1 MSNETQKK
9 TPFNFISYDGA
20 DETGHRAEVQ
30 VQVNRGKV
38 KEIKENS
45 AKEVADVHFT
55 VPNLKYAIHG
65 WIPTTEPAYELI
77 KLAQEADEEVSFR
90 IETQRKRNVDRKI
103 PMAELKPDMAT
114 AKENVMVL
122 LVGINGT
129 LTSEHSTHPSED
141 PVHTGGR
148 YVAGPAEKPVQG
160 ATNGQTNTV
169 DLTSQVENFKK
180 AATNP
185 NIRASIL
192 DAMSANLVLNG
203 ANIEDIY
210 EIMAGNDKRDD
221 TKPENQAHFA
231 TEAPAW
237 KQYNSD
243 GRLNLGSSIVA
254 AGVGIETMIHSQI
267 ENIAHIETSQPI
279 TNLDDAVEYYLN
291 LTFAITDRIQ
301 EAVYGKGFRADRA
314 ASSHTRIRGL
324 VYEIIKNTHLL
335 PLTFNAQTNSV
346 TYNKEAVDE
355 WVKNVG
361 REGIKRFNR
370 SVKASVTIQ
379 GFNIPVPV
387 SLNQQAETIQNSAPQ
402 PESIIEPK
410 VETPVIEETPKQEE
424 TPEVTEPVKE
434 TATENVTPEPV
445 GDEKPS
451 YEAPIT
457 PTVTETPAEV
467 AIDESNI
474 YRVQLTSEEVDGEEL
489 ATPETIASF
498 KELFTNLGFDISD
511 RAELSRIT
519 KLLAYTFGENYANV
533 KNVPDFFVEEFID
546 HYQSFGA
553 ETLNQAVRLAVE
565 GK

>member
-38 KEIKENS
+38 KEIKENT

-77 KLAQEADEEVSFR
+77 KTAQDADEEVSFR
-90 IETQRKRNVDRKI
+90 IETQRKRNVDRKT

-122 LVGINGT
+122 LVGINGV

-141 PVHTGGR
+141 PIHTGGR
-148 YVAGPAEKPVQG
+148 YVAGPAEKPAQG
-160 ATNGQTNTV
+160 STSSFGSGA
-169 DLTSQVENFKK
+169 DLASQVENFKK
-180 AATNP
+180 AASNP

-210 EIMAGNDKRDD
+210 EIMAGNDKRDNSR
-221 TKPENQAHFA
+221 PEPQSYYA

-243 GRLNLGSSIVA
+243 GRLNLGSSIIA
-254 AGVGIETMIHSQI
+254 AGVGIETMIHTQI
-267 ENIAHIETSQPI
+267 ENIAHVETSKPI
-279 TNLDDAVEYYLN
+279 TNLDDAVEYYLD

-301 EAVYGKGFRADRA
+301 EAVYGQGFRADRA

-370 SVKASVTIQ
+370 SVKASTTMR
-379 GFNIPVPV
+379 GFNVVIPA
-387 SLNQQAETIQNSAPQ
+387 SLNTQAETSHPQ
-402 PESIIEPK
+402 PTQRETASQQTAPV
-410 VETPVIEETPKQEE
+410 VEEQV
-424 TPEVTEPVKE
+424 TPEPTPEPVKE
-434 TATENVTPEPV
+434 TVTETTPVVEEKVTPEP
-445 GDEKPS
+445 EPS
-451 YEAPIT
+451 YEAE
-457 PTVTETPAEV
+457 VTYSEPVAPVEI

-474 YRVQLTSEEVDGEEL
+474 YRTLLTSEEVDGEEL
-489 ATPETIASF
+489 ATPETIAAF

-519 KLLAYTFGENYANV
+519 KLLAYTFGEDYANV